1 MSDHIGV
8 MIDGVA
14 EGVVEGE
21 LLVRVTLSPSVLPAG
36 IRVLFVIRDADP
48 ASSTTP
54 SASFGGCSSDD
65 EVAAASTDAND
76 QAVSPLIYV
85 CDWVYAGEGDNT
97 YGDTYD
103 VEVYWDADGDEEFDP
118 RVDVLLDT
126 VTFTVIET

>member
-1 MSDHIGV
+1 M
-8 MIDGVA
+8 
-14 EGVVEGE
+14 
-21 LLVRVTLSPSVLPAG
+21 
-36 IRVLFVIRDADP
+36 
-48 ASSTTP
+48 
-54 SASFGGCSSDD
+54 
-65 EVAAASTDAND
+65 AAASTDAND